1 MSVPSLGNL
10 LVVGAHPDD
19 ETFTAAGLMAAAV
32 REGRRVVC
40 VTATRGEGGSMDPE
54 KWPPASMAEVR
65 SREMRECMDVLGV
78 EEHHFLGYVDGTCH
92 EVDHEEGTERILTFM
107 REIQPDSV
115 LTFGPDGMT
124 GHPDHKAISSWTT
137 TAFAREAKEG
147 ARLFYATQTPG
158 WVERFVPVMNRFN
171 VFGPGTPPV
180 VPVEDLA
187 IHLTLEGDLL
197 DQKVRAIYKQIS
209 QVEHMIEA
217 FGEEFFTEG
226 MAEESFVEAPS
237 P

>member
-1 MSVPSLGNL
+1 LSVPSLGAM

-92 EVDHEEGTERILTFM
+92 EVDHEEGTERILAFM
-107 REIQPDSV
+107 RRKEPGSS
-115 LTFGPDGMT
+115 TRPRPPDGRS
-124 GHPDHKAISSWTT
+124 DSYRS
-137 TAFAREAKEG
+137 
-147 ARLFYATQTPG
+147 
-158 WVERFVPVMNRFN
+158 
-171 VFGPGTPPV
+171 
-180 VPVEDLA
+180 
-187 IHLTLEGDLL
+187 
-197 DQKVRAIYKQIS
+197 
-209 QVEHMIEA
+209 
-217 FGEEFFTEG
+217 
-226 MAEESFVEAPS
+226 
-237 P
+237 

>member
-1 MSVPSLGNL
+1 M

-65 SREMRECMDVLGV
+65 TREMRECMDVLGV
-78 EEHHFLGYVDGTCH
+78 EEHHFLDYVDGTCH
-92 EVDHEEGTERILTFM
+92 EVDDAEGTARIRALI
-107 REIQPDSV
+107 EDVAPDSV

-124 GHPDHKAISSWTT
+124 GHPDHKSVSRWTT
-137 TAFAREAKEG
+137 AAFEQAAKEG
-147 ARLFYATQTPG
+147 ARLFYSTQTPG
-158 WVERFVPVMNRFN
+158 WAARFVPIMNRFD
-171 VFGPGTPPV
+171 VFGPGTPPI
-180 VPVEDLA
+180 VPIEELA
-187 IHLTLEGDLL
+187 IHVTLEGDLL

-226 MAEESFVEAPS
+226 MAEESFVEAPYQ
-237 P
+237 